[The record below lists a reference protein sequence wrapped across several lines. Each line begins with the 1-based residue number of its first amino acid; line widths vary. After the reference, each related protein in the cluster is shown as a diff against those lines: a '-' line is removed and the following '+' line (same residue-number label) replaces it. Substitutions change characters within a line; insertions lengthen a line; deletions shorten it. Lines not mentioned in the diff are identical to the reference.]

1 MDKQIVEDLKQQRQ
15 DALGAVA
22 KEMAWEEEKCRI
34 TLHKLESRSVNSLPH
49 MCITKVVVVVVVM
62 VVVMVM
68 VMVMMKTFITR
79 MTLSRAHIAAND
91 SDVAKLLH

>member
-49 MCITKVVVVVVVM
+49 YVHNKSGGGGGGDGDGDGDGDDEDI
-62 VVVMVM
+62 
-68 VMVMMKTFITR
+68 
-79 MTLSRAHIAAND
+79 HN
-91 SDVAKLLH
+91 